1 MSAPINIQ
9 LDQQIFP
16 RNFVAH
22 FPQSSPSRTGPER
35 RELLLAQFNLAFFAM
50 AAPTDLKCQRR
61 SLVCFSKPYLSACGF
76 RGQIT
81 LLDNEAPRP
90 LEVIRQPFDQKFSLN
105 FAIVSRSMISSHK
118 RNIVNVMRSV
128 SRLSRRVSGGGVNSK
143 RHCNTQLKQGVNQ
156 RRLSRKKLGDRHQS
170 LQARAC
176 VLHRVQPGAVWRNS
190 CSAPAAANSGHADI
204 ATIMAKKS
212 ASMANSMAFS
222 PAR

>member
-35 RELLLAQFNLAFFAM
+35 RELLLAQFDLAFFAM

-76 RGQIT
+76 CGQIT

-105 FAIVSRSMISSHK
+105 FSIVSRLMISSHK

-156 RRLSRKKLGDRHQS
+156 RRLSRKG
-170 LQARAC
+170 
-176 VLHRVQPGAVWRNS
+176 
-190 CSAPAAANSGHADI
+190 
-204 ATIMAKKS
+204 
-212 ASMANSMAFS
+212 
-222 PAR
+222 